1 MEASTSRS
9 NAYSP
14 LLEGEIGSPG
24 ISPGRGG
31 GGSRSSS
38 TNGGAPSSP
47 GQEGGIVA
55 SIRGRTLEAARY
67 LRRGARSRFMIEQS
81 VVVREAAAE
90 QLGERQTDW
99 AYSRP
104 VVVMDLLWN
113 FAFVSVAAVVLAF
126 SVDEKPQT
134 PLRMWVIG
142 YAVQCVV
149 HMSCV
154 WSEYRRRRDRRRHST
169 GNRNSSA
176 RRAGGQLVLQQQQ
189 QPVATVA
196 PGIVSVEGQN
206 SNATGGRSGAG
217 RGDSVET
224 RARGRVEM
232 EVWSEEEGAE
242 ATGREMTGE
251 EMEGGEG
258 PSLAEKLKSA
268 NTIFSFHWYCVGLW
282 LVIGGITGEGFRHAP
297 LLCWLCIVFLAINTF
312 FVVVYVA
319 LAWVIAIF
327 IAIFTCCCLPCLI
340 VIHYAVAGQEGQGA
354 SEDEI
359 QLGALPK
366 DKFRKRQAAGTM
378 TSVAASGLHE
388 PVSLLQE
395 NLMKPE
401 DAECCICLSPYDDD
415 VELRQLPCSHH
426 FHCQCIDKWL
436 RTKPTCPLCK
446 FDIVKG
452 MPAAA
457 TSTTGT
463 STDSASETDA
473 TPIAPIAAVASSSS
487 WGAVDNV

>member
-9 NAYSP
+9 DASSP
-14 LLEGEIGSPG
+14 LLEGETGTPG
-24 ISPGRGG
+24 RSPGRGG

-196 PGIVSVEGQN
+196 PGIVSVEGRN
-206 SNATGGRSGAG
+206 GNATGGNNRSGAG
-217 RGDSVET
+217 RGERVET
-224 RARGRVEM
+224 RAGGGVEV
-232 EVWSEEEGAE
+232 EVRSEEEGAE
-242 ATGREMTGE
+242 ATGREMRGE
-251 EMEGGEG
+251 EMERGEG
-258 PSLAEKLKSA
+258 PSLAKKLESA
-268 NTIFSFHWYCVGLW
+268 NTLFSFLWYCVGCW
-282 LVIGGITGEGFRHAP
+282 FVVGGITEGFRHAP
-297 LLCWLCIVFLAINTF
+297 LLCWLCIVFLAFDTF
-312 FVVVYVA
+312 FVVFCVA
-319 LAWVIAIF
+319 LACVIG
-327 IAIFTCCCLPCLI
+327 IAVCCCLPCIIAIL
-340 VIHYAVAGQEGQGA
+340 YAVADQEGA

-359 QLGALPK
+359 RALPK
-366 DKFRKRQAAGTM
+366 YKFRKRQAAGTM
-378 TSVAASGLHE
+378 TSVAGRGLRE
-388 PVSLLQE
+388 PLPPLQE
-395 NLMKPE
+395 RLLKPE

-446 FDIVKG
+446 FDIVQG
-452 MPAAA
+452 APAAA
-457 TSTTGT
+457 TSTTGI

-487 WGAVDNV
+487 LGAVENV